1 MLPLRKI
8 FTMNK
13 KLKSL
18 IREYEN
24 TLDGE
29 PWFGRAVYKLLREVD
44 PSKAFIKPNETE
56 HSMVELLYHML
67 TWTEF
72 TLKRIENDKINDMAA
87 FEKIDWREIDPSIH
101 GWEEGL
107 SEFIAV
113 NQQII
118 ALLKEKDDEFLK
130 EIVDYRKYNFR
141 FLIRGIIQHHIYHA
155 GQIAY
160 LVKLLR

>member
-1 MLPLRKI
+1 
-8 FTMNK
+8 MNK
-13 KLKSL
+13 ELKSL

-24 TLDGE
+24 ALDGE

-44 PSKAFIKPNETE
+44 PGKAFIKPNETE
-56 HSMVELLYHML
+56 HSLVELLYHML

-72 TLKRIENDKINDMAA
+72 TLKRIENDKINDMAT

-118 ALLKEKDDEFLK
+118 ALLK
-130 EIVDYRKYNFR
+130 
-141 FLIRGIIQHHIYHA
+141 
-155 GQIAY
+155 
-160 LVKLLR
+160 